1 VRVDDVSVV
10 VVTFQSREIV
20 AACLDSLQEPPPK
33 GIVVVDNASDDG
45 TAAFVRERFPTAQ
58 VLSLPENVGFGAAAN
73 TGVDATDTPYVLV
86 LNPDA
91 RPLGDSLEKLAAC
104 AATNLDA
111 AVIAPTLV
119 DEAGRAQ
126 PSRIGY
132 PTPLWTGTPA
142 VTSFPSR
149 RSGAAGSDG
158 FAVGAAFLLRREA
171 FRAVGGF
178 DPDFFLFYEE
188 VDLCLRLERAGWSIV
203 SCPGATFVHAGGAA
217 TRIDWSES
225 YRRQLCGHLR
235 FMLKHRGPA
244 AAERSRRLL
253 VAAVGLRA
261 LVARGDVRA
270 AARSAFPWLRGGSV
284 AELLEDPGSRK

>member
-20 AACLDSLQEPPPK
+20 AACLDSLQEPGPHA
-33 GIVVVDNASDDG
+33 IVVVDNASDDG
-45 TAAFVRERFPTAQ
+45 TTAFIGERFPAVR

-91 RPLGDSLEKLAAC
+91 RPLDNSLEKLAEC
-104 AATNLDA
+104 AAEDLDA
-111 AVIAPTLV
+111 AVVVPTLV
-119 DEAGRAQ
+119 DEAGSAQ

-132 PTPLWTGTPA
+132 PTPLWTGAPA

-149 RSGAAGSDG
+149 RASGASDG
-158 FAVGAAFLLRREA
+158 FAVGAALLLRREA

>member
-1 VRVDDVSVV
+1 MRVDDVSVV

-20 AACLDSLQEPPPK
+20 AGCLDSLQEPGPK
-33 GIVVVDNASDDG
+33 AIVVVDNASDDG
-45 TAAFVRERFPTAQ
+45 TTAFITGRFPAVR
-58 VLSLPENVGFGAAAN
+58 VLSLPANVGFGAAAN
-73 TGVDATDTPYVLV
+73 IGVDATDTPYVLV

-104 AATNLDA
+104 VAADLDA
-111 AVIAPTLV
+111 AVVVPALV

-132 PTPLWTGTPA
+132 PTALWTGAPA

-149 RSGAAGSDG
+149 RASSASDG
-158 FAVGAAFLLRREA
+158 FAVGAALLLRREA

-235 FMLKHRGPA
+235 FVLKHRGPA

-261 LVARGDVRA
+261 LVARGDARA

-284 AELLEDPGSRK
+284 AELLEDPGFRK